1 MVLQTAISIHL
12 VLDLQD
18 VACLL
23 SQVHSKTPQVKSFFS
38 QHDHFE
44 YSHIAVQQDDQQNEE
59 ALVTSD
65 FWQVDG
71 LRREFIRHHRERE
84 REMNVHEMQR
94 AETTPIPKEQLLDER
109 ETHSE
114 YQKSG
119 RKVLRKN
126 DWRDKKNMMK
136 RMDELWKSKT
146 IYKIKDDYVTPE
158 AIQKSD
164 VDRLTRVSKGSLDD
178 LFHPEAASSSKLVS
192 VQKKPS
198 SQQREVGK
206 KKLTRGPSLKEIEA
220 GPPEAK
226 RHVRKQK
233 PVVVDDSKEGSSK
246 ERSLLSQLL
255 SLILMMVKIN
265 LIGLPG
271 R

>member
-1 MVLQTAISIHL
+1 
-12 VLDLQD
+12 
-18 VACLL
+18 
-23 SQVHSKTPQVKSFFS
+23 
-38 QHDHFE
+38 
-44 YSHIAVQQDDQQNEE
+44 
-59 ALVTSD
+59 
-65 FWQVDG
+65 
-71 LRREFIRHHRERE
+71 
-84 REMNVHEMQR
+84 MNVHEMQR

-164 VDRLTRVSKGSLDD
+164 VDRLRVSKGSLDD